1 MDESVYQYRYETH
14 CHTSWC
20 SGCGQDSPQDMAAA
34 YYHMGYAGI
43 VITDHFLR
51 GNSCVDR
58 NLPWADQ
65 MGRYFQAC
73 QAAAQ
78 WAKGK
83 DFDVLFGIEHCYGNG
98 KEVLTY
104 GITLEFLVANPDI
117 HLLPIHQY
125 ADLVHQ
131 AGGFLS
137 LAHPYRQRSY
147 ITPGLPPQ
155 PQHMDAL
162 EVFNYYNYPEATQKA
177 AARARE
183 TGLPG
188 TSGGDEHS
196 CKGEAIGKAGVAFRE
211 RARTGQELVQALR
224 SRDYGIYVNGVL
236 KSCMQ

>member
-125 ADLVHQ
+125 ADL
-131 AGGFLS
+131 GLS
-137 LAHPYRQRSY
+137 L
-147 ITPGLPPQ
+147 PGPSLP
-155 PQHMDAL
+155 AKVL
-162 EVFNYYNYPEATQKA
+162 YYPWPSASAPAY
-177 AARARE
+177 
-183 TGLPG
+183 GCL
-188 TSGGDEHS
+188 GG
-196 CKGEAIGKAGVAFRE
+196 I
-211 RARTGQELVQALR
+211 
-224 SRDYGIYVNGVL
+224 
-236 KSCMQ
+236 